1 MARRA
6 PGGLLLAAAMLSAM
20 LTGATGGKAQP
31 PAVAGINAT
40 YDFYLG
46 GIWAGEITLDA
57 DFGSGFDPD
66 SGGGG
71 SYRAGV
77 TAHTAGIVGFFFRA
91 GIEAETVGRIDA
103 SGLSP
108 VRFTANTYERQRRRM
123 VEISYDAGSPASVVA
138 EPAYRPRPW
147 SISLRDQ
154 PGIADPLSAT
164 FEALAPATADAIC
177 NQTADIFDGE
187 RRWAIEIG
195 PPRPEGGSDGDRIR
209 CDAVYVR
216 IAGFE
221 PKLMGAKARRPLALF
236 FADRGDGLFHLVRA
250 AGETWFGLAVLLLR
264 E

>member
-1 MARRA
+1 MARRV
-6 PGGLLLAAAMLSAM
+6 PGGVLLAAAMLF
-20 LTGATGGKAQP
+20 GATGGEARP
-31 PAVAGINAT
+31 PAVAGIEAT

-46 GIWAGEITLDA
+46 GIWAGKLTLEAEFGAGTYHAGITA
-57 DFGSGFDPD
+57 
-66 SGGGG
+66 
-71 SYRAGV
+71 R
-77 TAHTAGIVGFFFRA
+77 TAGIVGFFFKT
-91 GIEAETVGRIDA
+91 GVEAETVGRIDA
-103 SGLSP
+103 AGLSP
-108 VRFTANTYERQRRRM
+108 ERFSADAYEPGHRQK
-123 VEISYDAGSPASVVA
+123 VEISYQGGSPVAVVA
-138 EPAYRPRPW
+138 EPAYRARPW
-147 SISLRDQ
+147 SISFAGQ
-154 PGIADPLSAT
+154 PGIADPLSAA
-164 FEALAPATADAIC
+164 FEALAPAGPDAIC